1 MKIIFANDKE
11 FEYIDAYSLERD
23 FKDGYTRP
31 SLEIM
36 LPIIQTSYNEIAEIL
51 NDFSAI
57 KTITLVGEPT
67 LNEDG
72 TYGETPISIFK
83 DYTIKGKI
91 SVEDDILTFKIYRLS
106 DIEIENREAK
116 EAIDELLITMGR

>member
-51 NDFSAI
+51 NDFSAL
-57 KTITLVGEPT
+57 KTITLIGEPI

-72 TYGETPISIFK
+72 TYGETQTSIFK

-116 EAIDELLITMGR
+116 EAIDELLIVMGR

>member
-51 NDFSAI
+51 NDFSAMKI
-57 KTITLVGEPT
+57 ITLVGEPI

-106 DIEIENREAK
+106 DVEIENREAK

>member
-1 MKIIFANDKE
+1 MKIIFANAKE

-51 NDFSAI
+51 NDFSAMKI
-57 KTITLVGEPT
+57 ITLVGEPI

-72 TYGETPISIFK
+72 TYGETPTSIFK

-91 SVEDDILTFKIYRLS
+91 SIEDDILTFKIYRLS
-106 DIEIENREAK
+106 DVEIENREAK